1 MEVLQNFHNYHIV
14 VVGCGGTGSN
24 LVPHLAQL
32 ANSYQDEKISIV
44 LADEDV
50 VEPGNIGRQF
60 FIEPDVGNNKA
71 GVLQKRYL
79 AAWGVEIS
87 YYPYYIRDAQVLL
100 KLLEIPASHGHR
112 STLPI
117 LVGCVDNHK
126 SRRVFHEVF
135 YQMDTIAYVD
145 GGNSFF
151 SGQVVLGLKIGGK
164 EILKPLSEYYPD
176 VMTTDD
182 DISVGGTCGRKTVKE
197 PQSLIANLWSA
208 ATILSFINNIIGV
221 KKIPSYMTTF
231 NAHNI
236 LCRPEY
242 IRWQK

>member
-1 MEVLQNFHNYHIV
+1 MEALQNFHNYHIV

-32 ANSYQDEKISIV
+32 VNSYKDEKISII
-44 LADEDV
+44 LADEDI
-50 VEPGNIGRQF
+50 VEPSNIGRQF

-79 AAWGVEIS
+79 AAWGVDIS
-87 YYPYYIRDAQVLL
+87 YYPYYIREATALI
-100 KLLEIPASHGHR
+100 KLLDIPAAHGHR
-112 STLPI
+112 PALSI

-126 SRRVFHEVF
+126 SRRIFHEVF
-135 YQMDTIAYVD
+135 HKTETLAYID
-145 GGNSFF
+145 GGNSLF

-164 EILKPLSEYYPD
+164 EILKPLAEYYPD
-176 VMTTDD
+176 VMITED
-182 DISVGGTCGRKTVKE
+182 DISVGGTCSRTVVKE

-208 ATILSFINNIIGV
+208 VTILAFINNIIGA
-221 KKIPSYMTTF
+221 KKVPSYMTTF

-236 LCRPEY
+236 LSRPEY
-242 IRWQK
+242 LK